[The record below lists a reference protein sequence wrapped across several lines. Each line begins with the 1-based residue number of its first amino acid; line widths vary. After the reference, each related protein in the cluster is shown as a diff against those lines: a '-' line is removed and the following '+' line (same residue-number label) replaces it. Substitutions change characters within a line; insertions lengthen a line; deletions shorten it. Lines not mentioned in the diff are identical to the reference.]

1 MTHILNILICLTIFA
16 TIHVATNDTSINRL
30 IQGSSDSNHDDKI
43 SDLEKIVLD
52 LASRLQVV
60 ESKNQVL
67 DNRNK
72 ELTQKLAHHD
82 KLLKDVTSR
91 GHEFNCQDCICKEN
105 YELRSK
111 IEDIND
117 EFQKHLTSS
126 TIRFSVLEQLL
137 EDYNTTSDTRYAE
150 VEEHFRRVD
159 NTSDARYAEVEEHFR
174 LVDNRHSNH
183 VMISDIHF
191 SQVDETLT
199 EIATTLQV
207 ILRIKNF
214 PIVKLQQQRLNHV
227 FIGYK

>member
-1 MTHILNILICLTIFA
+1 M
-16 TIHVATNDTSINRL
+16 ATNHTSINRL

-52 LASRLQVV
+52 LASRLKVV

-67 DNRNK
+67 DNENK
-72 ELTQKLAHHD
+72 ELSQKLAHHD

-159 NTSDARYAEVEEHFR
+159 NS
-174 LVDNRHSNH
+174 HSNH

-207 ILRIKNF
+207 ILRIKIF

>member
-16 TIHVATNDTSINRL
+16 TIHVATKDTSINQL

-43 SDLEKIVLD
+43 LDLEKIVLD

-67 DNRNK
+67 DDKNK
-72 ELTQKLAHHD
+72 DLTQKLAHHD

-91 GHEFNCQDCICKEN
+91 EHEFKYHDCICKEN

-174 LVDNRHSNH
+174 LVDNSHSNH

-207 ILRIKNF
+207 ILRIKF
-214 PIVKLQQQRLNHV
+214 FAILKLSQQSITGKFFEL
-227 FIGYK
+227 K

>member
-43 SDLEKIVLD
+43 LDLEKIVLD

-67 DNRNK
+67 DNKNK
-72 ELTQKLAHHD
+72 DLTQKLAHHD

-91 GHEFNCQDCICKEN
+91 EHEFKYYDCICKEN

-111 IEDIND
+111 IEDIDD

-126 TIRFSVLEQLL
+126 QIRFSVLEQLID
-137 EDYNTTSDTRYAE
+137 EYNTTSDTRYAK
-150 VEEHFRRVD
+150 VEE
-159 NTSDARYAEVEEHFR
+159 
-174 LVDNRHSNH
+174 
-183 VMISDIHF
+183 HF
-191 SQVDETLT
+191 SQVDGTIG
-199 EIATTLQV
+199 EIATALQV
-207 ILRIKNF
+207 NSMNKNNKYTQTL
-214 PIVKLQQQRLNHV
+214 IQQTSLSNPFCSLYQMQCT
-227 FIGYK
+227 